1 MPPLRISTR
10 LTLVSRQADGLN
22 VQIEMGVLREFGVRH
37 KTAISLLVMLVI
49 TALGLMAVH
58 ALSRE
63 INVADLR
70 Q

>member
-1 MPPLRISTR
+1 M
-10 LTLVSRQADGLN
+10 SRQADGLN

-58 ALSRE
+58 ALSQE

-70 Q
+70 